1 MDAGG
6 TAGGGGGFDPCPA
19 SDNCKILP
27 LGDSITYGSPTNNGG
42 YRVEL
47 FTKAINDAKHITFV
61 GSQSD
66 GPNMVAGVPFPKNNE
81 GHPGWTISQ
90 IDGIATTSMAL
101 KDSPPIVLLHIGT
114 NDMCSGSAGAPT
126 RLAQLV
132 DKIIAALPNSLLAVS
147 SIIPFP
153 ACASAVT
160 TYDAAVPGIVQQR
173 AAQGNVIYVEM
184 FKGFPNNG
192 LGSDGIHPN
201 DNIGYPW
208 MGDTWY
214 SAIKSYLHWNPERSR
229 GSYGGESTSRPRP
242 SARCVRR
249 PRISAR
255 QLRQL
260 RRRLGPSGDARA
272 WTRAA
277 IRPRQAFGRE

>member
-19 SDNCKILP
+19 SGNCKILP

-147 SIIPFP
+147 SIIPLP

-173 AAQGNVIYVEM
+173 AAQGQHVIYVEM

-214 SAIKSYLHWNPERSR
+214 SAIKSYLH
-229 GSYGGESTSRPRP
+229 
-242 SARCVRR
+242 
-249 PRISAR
+249 
-255 QLRQL
+255 
-260 RRRLGPSGDARA
+260 
-272 WTRAA
+272 
-277 IRPRQAFGRE
+277 

>member
-1 MDAGG
+1 MVVDGGSHEAGTTGGDAGDASPGEGG
-6 TAGGGGGFDPCPA
+6 TPDSGTESGSSGFDPCPA
-19 SDNCKILP
+19 TGNCKVLP
-27 LGDSITYGSPTNNGG
+27 LGDSITFGSPTNNGG

-47 FTKAINDAKHITFV
+47 FTRAVNDSRQITFV

-66 GPNMVAGVPFPKNNE
+66 GPNMVAGMLFPTNNE

-101 KDSPPIVLLHIGT
+101 KDLPQIILLHIGT

-132 DKIIAALPNSLLAVS
+132 DKILAALPGSLLAVS

-153 ACASAVT
+153 ACAGAVS
-160 TYDAAVPGIVQQR
+160 TYNAAVPGVVQQR
-173 AAQGNVIYVEM
+173 ANQGMPVIYVDM
-184 FKGFPNNG
+184 FTGFPSNG
-192 LGSDGIHPN
+192 LSSDGIHPN

-214 SAIKSYLHWNPERSR
+214 AAIKKYLH
-229 GSYGGESTSRPRP
+229 
-242 SARCVRR
+242 
-249 PRISAR
+249 
-255 QLRQL
+255 
-260 RRRLGPSGDARA
+260 
-272 WTRAA
+272 
-277 IRPRQAFGRE
+277 